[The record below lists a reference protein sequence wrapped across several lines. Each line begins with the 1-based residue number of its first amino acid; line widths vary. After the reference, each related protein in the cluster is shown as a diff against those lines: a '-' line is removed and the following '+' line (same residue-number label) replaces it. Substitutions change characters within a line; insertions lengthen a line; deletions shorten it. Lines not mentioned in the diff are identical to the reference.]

1 MIPRPLTQANFQSIA
16 HVASNI
22 GGGLRSV
29 FNSIRQAVCGLFR
42 GSAAQARPSA
52 AGLGDKAA
60 SVAAAQE
67 QPSTGP
73 QRRGS
78 VEAESFGRPGAGGS
92 PESKADDP
100 VALHT
105 HSRSDTKHSA
115 GVLAQPTPSA
125 DGERRDSL
133 GAAQFARADGLPEPP
148 PPESMSSSA
157 AQPPVAMHLRPKSP
171 LPESDPDSARVSP
184 AELTPS
190 APTSKPEKLLGM
202 NTASPVT
209 SAKAARLLGIRSLA
223 TLAEDYAQGF
233 AKDKGF
239 GYKNK
244 GSFMRDNLPAG
255 RAFKEELADKV
266 PQSFSD
272 GLLTGGLAAIG
283 AVPNK
288 KTDMAAY
295 APALKSLATFL
306 DGVDVAGSGIDRS
319 AVRAVKQLA
328 KSVAATMDKLRND
341 PDVPLGIKSE
351 FPADPFKAAAQDLL
365 ILRTLGPRA
374 GNDKEKQDVWRLIS
388 LAFTGTMPL
397 NSLGKEDYADGQLTA
412 AGKEKMAPVDKALAT
427 AHKAAMGLLD
437 RILALDAAP
446 GETKRSESKSLE

>member
-1 MIPRPLTQANFQSIA
+1 MIPGSVNNSAYVPSAGR
-16 HVASNI
+16 VASAI
-22 GGGLRSV
+22 G
-29 FNSIRQAVCGLFR
+29 NAIANAVRTVVARLF
-42 GSAAQARPSA
+42 GPSSAQARPPA
-52 AGLGDKAA
+52 ADLNAM
-60 SVAAAQE
+60 AAQVVDAQA
-67 QPSTGP
+67 QPS
-73 QRRGS
+73 
-78 VEAESFGRPGAGGS
+78 
-92 PESKADDP
+92 P
-100 VALHT
+100 VDH
-105 HSRSDTKHSA
+105 
-115 GVLAQPTPSA
+115 
-125 DGERRDSL
+125 RRDSVSATL
-133 GAAQFARADGLPEPP
+133 FARADGLPEAP

-157 AQPPVAMHLRPKSP
+157 AQSPVAMHLHPKSSR
-171 LPESDPDSARVSP
+171 PESYSDSARVSP

-190 APTSKPEKLLGM
+190 ALTSKPEKLLGM

-239 GYKNK
+239 GYKNR
-244 GSFMRDNLPAG
+244 GAFMRDNLLAG

-283 AVPNK
+283 AVPG
-288 KTDMAAY
+288 KTDMTAH
-295 APALKSLATFL
+295 APALSSLAAFL
-306 DGVDVAGSGIDRS
+306 DRVDVAGSGIDRS

-328 KSVAATMDKLRND
+328 ESVAATMDKLRND
-341 PDVPLGIKSE
+341 PDVPLEIKSE

-374 GNDKEKQDVWRLIS
+374 GNDKEKQGVWRLIS

-412 AGKEKMAPVDKALAT
+412 AGTEKMAPVQKAMGT